1 MNDISSNAEIQGK
14 TNFHEN
20 QILSNVKSTKQRIVF
35 KLIKYEYMRH
45 IDYGDPDRPP
55 LPVCIV

>member
-45 IDYGDPDRPP
+45 IDYGDPDPP
-55 LPVCIV
+55 LLVCIV